1 MTLRLLQDIQG
12 MQVVSLAEGRALGL
26 VQKVF
31 LNPAQ
36 KSVCGLLVRQPGL
49 GGAENWIDIQDV
61 DRVGE
66 DVVFVGR
73 AAACKAKPPVG
84 RSLKELMGMP
94 VATRDGKLLGSLIDV
109 EIDDGWQVKELIL
122 SEGRW
127 VTLEPATALVG
138 QDTILLP
145 EGARAESR
153 EGPGAPRG
161 LLARMFGSQAVE
173 EAAAVIKRAG
183 RAVRPQR
190 KDATPVPGAPEAKP
204 RKKSR
209 KSSGQ

>member
-1 MTLRLLQDIQG
+1 MTHRLLHDIQG
-12 MQVVSLAEGRALGL
+12 MQVISLDEGRALGL

-36 KSVCGLLVRQPGL
+36 KSVSGLLVRQAGL
-49 GGAENWIDIQDV
+49 AGAESWIDIQDV

-73 AAACKAKPPVG
+73 AGACKAKPPVG

-109 EIDDGWQVKELIL
+109 EIDEGWQLRELIL

-127 VTLEPATALVG
+127 VTLDPATALVG
-138 QDTILLP
+138 QDTILLAT
-145 EGARAESR
+145 GTRAESR

-173 EAAAVIKRAG
+173 ETAAVIRRAG
-183 RAVRPQR
+183 RAVRP
-190 KDATPVPGAPEAKP
+190 E
-204 RKKSR
+204 KSR
-209 KSSGQ
+209 GRSKKAPG